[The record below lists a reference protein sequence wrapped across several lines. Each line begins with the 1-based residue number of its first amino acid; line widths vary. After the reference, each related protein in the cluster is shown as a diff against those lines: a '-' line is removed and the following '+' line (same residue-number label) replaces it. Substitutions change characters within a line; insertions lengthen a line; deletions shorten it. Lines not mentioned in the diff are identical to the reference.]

1 MLSTIMKNNYDH
13 PEKQYLTI
21 IKEICLT
28 GNKIEGRNGFTYSK
42 NGASM
47 YFSLEHNTI
56 PIMTTKKVAIKTCLK
71 ELLWFLSGS
80 TNNEILNDQNV
91 HIWDKNAETSK
102 DLGPIYGHQWRHF
115 NAPYVDCDTDYSNQ
129 GIDQIQYIID
139 CLKDPVKK
147 YSRRLV
153 LSSWNP
159 CQLNQM
165 SLPPCHI
172 LMQFNVANDELS
184 CSLYQRSA
192 DLGLGV
198 PFNILS
204 YCALTHLIAHHCN
217 LKAKEFIY
225 HIGNAHVYD
234 DHYDALLEQ
243 VEKEPYEFAK
253 ININHRYES
262 INEYGLSDID
272 ILHYKSHEPI
282 VLKMRK

>member
-1 MLSTIMKNNYDH
+1 MLSTLIQEKYDH
-13 PEKQYLTI
+13 PEKQYLAI
-21 IKEICLT
+21 VKEICVS

-47 YFSLEHNTI
+47 YFNLDNNTL
-56 PIMTTKKVAIKTCLK
+56 PIMTTKKVAIQTCLK
-71 ELLWFLSGS
+71 ELFWFLSGS
-80 TNNEILNDQNV
+80 TNNEILQKQNV
-91 HIWDKNAETSK
+91 HIWDKNAEECN

-115 NAPYVDCDTDYSNQ
+115 NAPYVDCYTDYTNQ
-129 GIDQIQYIID
+129 GIDQIKYIID
-139 CLKDPVKK
+139 CLKDPKKK

-159 CQLNQM
+159 CQLEQM
-165 SLPPCHI
+165 ALPPCHI
-172 LMQFNVANDELS
+172 LMQFNVVNDELS
-184 CSLYQRSA
+184 CSLYQRSG

-204 YCALTHLIAHHCN
+204 YSALTHLIAHHCN

-234 DHYDALLEQ
+234 DHLESLLVQ

-253 ININHRYES
+253 VFIQKRHDS
-262 INEYGLSDID
+262 INDYTINDFNVVD
-272 ILHYKSHEPI
+272 YKSHSPI
-282 VLKMRK
+282 ELKMRK

>member
-1 MLSTIMKNNYDH
+1 MNSTYDH

-21 IKEICLT
+21 VKEVCLT

-47 YFSLEHNTI
+47 YFSLRDNTL
-56 PIMTTKKVAIKTCLK
+56 PIMTTKKVAVNICLK
-71 ELLWFLSGS
+71 ELFWFLSGS
-80 TNNEILNDQNV
+80 TNNDLLKQQNV
-91 HIWDKNAETSK
+91 HIWDKNAEESK

-115 NAPYVDCDTDYSNQ
+115 NAPYLDCDSDYSNQ

-139 CLKDPVKK
+139 SLKDPTQK

-165 SLPPCHI
+165 ALPPCHI

-184 CSLYQRSA
+184 CSLYQRSG

-253 ININHRYES
+253 INIKNRYDS

-272 ILHYKSHEPI
+272 ILNYKSHEPI

>member
-1 MLSTIMKNNYDH
+1 MLSTIMKNNYEH

-80 TNNEILNDQNV
+80 TNNEILNNQNV
-91 HIWDKNAETSK
+91 HIWDQNAETSK

-115 NAPYVDCDTDYSNQ
+115 NAPYLDCDTDYSNQ

-204 YCALTHLIAHHCN
+204 YCALTHLIAHHCH

-225 HIGNAHVYD
+225 HIGNAHIYD

-262 INEYGLSDID
+262 INEYVLKDID
-272 ILHYKSHEPI
+272 ILHYKSHDPI

>member
-47 YFSLEHNTI
+47 YFTLEHNTI

-115 NAPYVDCDTDYSNQ
+115 NAPYVDCDTDYTNQ

-262 INEYGLSDID
+262 INEYELKDID